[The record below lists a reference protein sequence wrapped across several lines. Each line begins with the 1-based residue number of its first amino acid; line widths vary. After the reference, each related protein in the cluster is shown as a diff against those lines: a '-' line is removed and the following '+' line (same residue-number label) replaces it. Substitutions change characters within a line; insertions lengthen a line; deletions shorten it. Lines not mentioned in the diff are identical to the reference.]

1 MCFCFRTSFPV
12 LLQPVKPGHVGGGG
26 NKCVRFT
33 LVAAPRVKNV
43 TYIKVRQRLESTLF
57 SD

>member
-1 MCFCFRTSFPV
+1 MV
-12 LLQPVKPGHVGGGG
+12 LQPVKPGHVGGGK

-43 TYIKVRQRLESTLF
+43 TYIKARLRQLFQFLLVRRA
-57 SD
+57 